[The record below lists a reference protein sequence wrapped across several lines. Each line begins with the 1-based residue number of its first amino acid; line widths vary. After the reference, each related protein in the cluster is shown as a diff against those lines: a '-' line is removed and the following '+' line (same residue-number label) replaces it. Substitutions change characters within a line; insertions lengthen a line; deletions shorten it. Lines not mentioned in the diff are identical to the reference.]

1 MLYASTF
8 KTSIYTPYILRTP
21 SSTSKLATLARTG
34 AFTPTFVITCY
45 TSLAGLSA
53 RYHYSAFLCSGS
65 STR

>member
-45 TSLAGLSA
+45 TSLAGL
-53 RYHYSAFLCSGS
+53 FCTIPLFGFPLFW
-65 STR
+65 